1 VSWLRPS
8 PQKRIG
14 KLRPWQAPTLSE
26 SGADISGLT
35 YVVVEEIVGQV
46 AGLSLSAWPAA
57 DQEGRLR
64 FPMDDDPVEVSVNIP
79 DFCEFLNESL
89 KSSDSKFV
97 SPKRDPDRLG
107 ERQLRI
113 GAAFAVEIRRPEAR
127 TWTKPFSRWVKRIH
141 DITADARY
149 VAKLATYGALAD
161 HWDQETANKLDL
173 VGEPDES

>member
-14 KLRPWQAPTLSE
+14 ELRPWQAPTLFE

-57 DQEGRLR
+57 DGDGRLR
-64 FPMDDDPVEVSVNIP
+64 FPVDDDPVEVSVSIP

-89 KSSDSKFV
+89 KRSDSKFV
-97 SPKRDPDRLG
+97 PPKRDSDRPG

-113 GAAFAVEIRRPEAR
+113 GAVFAVEIRRPAAP
-127 TWTKPFSRWVKRIH
+127 TWTKPLSLWVKRIY

-149 VAKLATYGALAD
+149 VAKLASYGALAD
-161 HWDQETANKLDL
+161 HWDQETATRLEL
-173 VGEPDES
+173 VGEPDEG